1 MKRMNGARSIASRPQ
16 RASASWFGARWLRIA
31 ASALAVASGAR
42 AATTLAEGQADY
54 RPGVR
59 SSWVEFA
66 GRLQQQF
73 QRELAVDNEGTARF
87 YEAMTRMLQRSAQ
100 ASDQASDPPPST
112 LVIRTW
118 VTASGKVERLELEGR
133 EGGEALH
140 DLYAV
145 LKGDGVGSGP
155 ADMPQPLR
163 MRLSLKPRPEKG
175 DGGATSDQ

>member
-1 MKRMNGARSIASRPQ
+1 MNGARSIASQPR
-16 RASASWFGARWLRIA
+16 RAGASWFGARWLRIA

-42 AATTLAEGQADY
+42 ATTTLAEGQADY

-73 QRELAVDNEGTARF
+73 QRELAVDNESTARF
-87 YEAMTRMLQRSAQ
+87 YEAMARMLQNSGQ
-100 ASDQASDPPPST
+100 VSDPPAST

-145 LKGDGVGSGP
+145 LRGDGVGSAP

-163 MRLSLKPRPEKG
+163 MRLSLKPRPEKR